1 MSSAIITA
9 VVLLL
14 TVFAQGTWYKRFY
27 LSNIISGINHC
38 ITELTAFDEK
48 KFLVR
53 AYFYKENLKLW
64 ASLLYNDL
72 ACIKAE
78 LKYICNC

>member
-1 MSSAIITA
+1 MSSVIITA
-9 VVLLL
+9 AVLLL

-27 LSNIISGINHC
+27 LSKIISGLKHR
-38 ITELTAFDEK
+38 ITELTTFDEK
-48 KFLVR
+48 KFLIR

-78 LKYICNC
+78 LK